1 MGFVFPAVGIGNV
14 HSLCWVISVKPKTPL
29 YLLFCFDVDL
39 GCADRVVPGHTVS
52 NYLIRISLSCHAIVE
67 EHGSD

>member
-1 MGFVFPAVGIGNV
+1 MGFVFPTAGIGNV
-14 HSLCWVISVKPKTPL
+14 RSLCWVFSVKQKNPL
-29 YLLFCFDVDL
+29 YLLFYFDVDL